1 MVKLA
6 SKEDIHSILKLAPDA
21 RKMKVTIT
29 RHLPMAMQAQ
39 RKTLIQTASRLY
51 NQGKKIHWNVFGSEY
66 CLCADNERVVP

>member
-1 MVKLA
+1 MKD
-6 SKEDIHSILKLAPDA
+6 KHSLLKLAPDA